1 MNKPNPA
8 PSFGAGAQG
17 RCHWPCWLGTNL
29 ATPHRAV
36 PVVPER
42 ASPAPSFSLCHSFR
56 ANPSSFLPRMW
67 PPPRWGGTA
76 MAARRLHRRGRAGR
90 GRCRRHRSRLRPPP
104 WRPSPVT
111 AAFWA
116 ASSAGPRRAPPCRA
130 GLRGGS
136 SAAKAS
142 RRRSPGEPCQRVRA
156 VGRAWRLG
164 RGGPVAPRGG
174 SGGASARPRSPQTV
188 PPPQPLNPLHPLWA
202 AFSVLGCQEWV
213 GRAGSSPSTC
223 AGLGAGGG
231 GGGV

>member
-1 MNKPNPA
+1 
-8 PSFGAGAQG
+8 
-17 RCHWPCWLGTNL
+17 
-29 ATPHRAV
+29 
-36 PVVPER
+36 
-42 ASPAPSFSLCHSFR
+42 
-56 ANPSSFLPRMW
+56 
-67 PPPRWGGTA
+67 
-76 MAARRLHRRGRAGR
+76 MAARRLHRRGRTGR

-188 PPPQPLNPLHPLWA
+188 PPPPAPKPAPSPLSSLLRPGVPR
-202 AFSVLGCQEWV
+202 V
-213 GRAGSSPSTC
+213 GREGGEFPEYLRRAW
-223 AGLGAGGG
+223 GGG
-231 GGGV
+231 GGGMCVRRLFGDAGL